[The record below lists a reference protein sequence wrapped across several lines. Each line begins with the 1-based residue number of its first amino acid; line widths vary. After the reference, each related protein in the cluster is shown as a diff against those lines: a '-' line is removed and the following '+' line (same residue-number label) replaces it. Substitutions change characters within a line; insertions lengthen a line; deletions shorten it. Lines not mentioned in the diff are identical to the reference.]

1 MCTGA
6 CLVSAA
12 QNWGELGLRP
22 KQLKPV
28 RPVAPT
34 GQTGLAQTVKNT
46 LV

>member
-1 MCTGA
+1 MRERER
-6 CLVSAA
+6 VRKMM
-12 QNWGELGLRP
+12 WGP
-22 KQLKPV
+22 KQLKPVEPV